1 MGAILGA
8 YSALTYVDCH
18 NIMYMNVD
26 SPPRII
32 DLSFEEEV
40 FYLPSTAEVVSQ
52 NILYFQFSSIKKI
65 YPFLAELNMVN

>member
-18 NIMYMNVD
+18 NIMYMNVG

-40 FYLPSTAEVVSQ
+40 FYLLSTAEVVSQ